1 MLDFIKKYPMS
12 ILLGIIALNLFSIA
26 GSLKTEAKIN
36 KQKLVCLQYKRN
48 HINAVELI
56 EKLKLKQGFY
66 NYKYIV
72 ADELSADINQFHI
85 IHPQVVK

>member
-56 EKLKLKQGFY
+56 EKLKLKQGT
-66 NYKYIV
+66 NRLDNICDPILK
-72 ADELSADINQFHI
+72 A
-85 IHPQVVK
+85 

>member
-12 ILLGIIALNLFSIA
+12 ILLAIIAFNLFSIA
-26 GSLKTEAKIN
+26 SSLKTEAKLN

-56 EKLKLKQGFY
+56 EKLKLKEGT
-66 NYKYIV
+66 NGLNNICDPILK
-72 ADELSADINQFHI
+72 A
-85 IHPQVVK
+85 